1 VEGIIEMIVKED
13 VLKQI
18 FTRGNTHAQLVQRS
32 EKLIR
37 LFMTKGLVTDRQ
49 MIWEAT
55 EMNDDDQEIA
65 LYKVLSGIAGDM
77 KLEDRS
83 FFLDKVF
90 LVPKG

>member
-1 VEGIIEMIVKED
+1 
-13 VLKQI
+13 
-18 FTRGNTHAQLVQRS
+18 
-32 EKLIR
+32 
-37 LFMTKGLVTDRQ
+37 MTKGLVTDRQ